1 VLPLCYEEKPQNLPP
16 KKTENNKKA
25 QTSKMLKKVK
35 TKLEIKCALA
45 LVLAHKN

>member
-1 VLPLCYEEKPQNLPP
+1 MKKNPRIYLQ